1 MIFFFFGGL
10 LLSLLSSLYLCHLY
24 SMQSDLPQCN
34 VRKSNDGC
42 KDQNGTKSGLPWT
55 DSYGETCAVYA
66 EMTQCDSWGHENLND
81 EGSANDKCC
90 VCGGGD
96 SPYNSPSSTSTS
108 TTTCVAGK
116 YMDTTTNTCTAC
128 PAGQYQAENGF
139 SGEQCWSCH
148 QNTYQ
153 DVSGAASCNNCNTGE
168 ESGIGATECHQT
180 HTPAVPVCNPC
191 TSYAQFQDEHQLQY
205 RQDSAG
211 KCWSTK

>member
-1 MIFFFFGGL
+1 MT
-10 LLSLLSSLYLCHLY
+10 
-24 SMQSDLPQCN
+24 SDPIIPQCN

-42 KDQNGTKSGLPWT
+42 KDQNKDQNGTNTGLPWT
-55 DSYGETCAVYA
+55 DSIGDTCAVYA
-66 EMTQCDSWGHENLND
+66 EMTQCDAWGHENQNG

-116 YMDTTTNTCTAC
+116 YMDYTTNTCTAC

-139 SGEQCWSCH
+139 SGGQCWSCH

-153 DVSGAASCNNCNTGE
+153 DVSGAASCIKCNPGE